1 MGCFF
6 LFAPSDALGNQDMLG
21 VGEAE
26 GGSEAF
32 GVVGSADDIVQPH
45 GGAEQAHVLVGGTRM
60 HGREKLF
67 AVFLGVGDVNQPYR
81 GFADKALPGEE
92 VAQVGGADLFE
103 AVFRGVVEP
112 CSVAAEDVDFKILPV
127 LGRGDGPFS
136 VGAVHAVRGP
146 EQIAEQFVGK
156 RLGGERAVCR
166 PSAERLHERLSPLGI
181 GRGECK
187 GGGGLRRAHHEEE
200 TGGQYRNEPFR
211 HSVGSLEKRRA
222 SEGWP
227 PFGGR
232 MRVIMGWLQTGNT
245 RSLP

>member
-1 MGCFF
+1 
-6 LFAPSDALGNQDMLG
+6 
-21 VGEAE
+21 
-26 GGSEAF
+26 
-32 GVVGSADDIVQPH
+32 
-45 GGAEQAHVLVGGTRM
+45 M

-181 GRGECK
+181 GRGKCK

-211 HSVGSLEKRRA
+211 HSVDSLEKRRA

>member
-1 MGCFF
+1 
-6 LFAPSDALGNQDMLG
+6 MLG
-21 VGEAE
+21 FGEAE

-112 CSVAAEDVDFKILPV
+112 CSVAAEDVDFKILPI

-146 EQIAEQFVGK
+146 EQIAERFVARPLSVCMSGFPPLVSGGGNAREVAACAVPTMRK
-156 RLGGERAVCR
+156 RQAANTGMNRFVIAWTPWKRGGLGGMASV
-166 PSAERLHERLSPLGI
+166 
-181 GRGECK
+181 
-187 GGGGLRRAHHEEE
+187 RRKDAGYHGVV
-200 TGGQYRNEPFR
+200 TDWKY
-211 HSVGSLEKRRA
+211 A
-222 SEGWP
+222 
-227 PFGGR
+227 
-232 MRVIMGWLQTGNT
+232 
-245 RSLP
+245 

>member
-1 MGCFF
+1 M
-6 LFAPSDALGNQDMLG
+6 
-21 VGEAE
+21 
-26 GGSEAF
+26 
-32 GVVGSADDIVQPH
+32 QPH

-67 AVFLGVGDVNQPYR
+67 AVFLGVGDVNQPYW

-166 PSAERLHERLSPLGI
+166 PSAERLHERLSPWYREGEMQREVAACAVPTMRKRQATNTGMNRFVIAWTPWKEAGLG
-181 GRGECK
+181 GMASV
-187 GGGGLRRAHHEEE
+187 RRKDAGYHGVV
-200 TGGQYRNEPFR
+200 TDWKY
-211 HSVGSLEKRRA
+211 A
-222 SEGWP
+222 
-227 PFGGR
+227 
-232 MRVIMGWLQTGNT
+232 
-245 RSLP
+245 